1 VICIAEQ
8 LAPRVQHAL
17 APGGKLLYPHQAWLT
32 EQPGHRL
39 LSSPTG
45 SGKTLGALWP
55 IVRDRRSAL
64 LVYPTNALAADQKE
78 SIMALLQSL
87 PGGDAYDVRL
97 VDAESLAARAGRRPK
112 GEALIA
118 ELGYLG
124 GPKLVLTN
132 PDTLYLIAALRYA
145 RPIEQLA
152 QTPTFDDLVID
163 EVHLYAGP
171 ALANLMATVWLL
183 TSIARKQQGAIRVT
197 LLSATL
203 EKEPARLWGSVLDEL
218 TSLAVPPYPSGL
230 EGKSIPTTHE
240 VTFNTLSLSG
250 DNRLEH
256 LADWLTQRKSIYRAR
271 PRRSARHIPGAVILN
286 SVVAARVLEA
296 LLLDRGWQPHE
307 LVPIRGLGARSL
319 RTLGPKALLIVGTS
333 AIEVGIDLDI
343 DELVFEALDRASFIQ
358 RLGRVGRHEKGAAWF
373 LVPESGQWS
382 DRIDAVGKRL
392 PGELVD
398 RSVFLDEFGSLFPM
412 ADHYAFFVTSPSGA
426 VNVWALEASLSEL
439 LKRRPDAQASV
450 HEIFGEYMNRL
461 DPTGARG
468 CGKELDRIRLLGTHA
483 LQGKGY
489 AWLRA
494 LFEGR
499 SLRGGPASVD
509 VFDHQEADK
518 WGKEHARYSADV
530 LTVARRGIN
539 VVPWKDGQ
547 GVSVGGYGAARRAW
561 LELPGK
567 PLSEI
572 AEAGHLCTARE
583 LGAVLRRDDNRPL
596 PEELFSL
603 AAQALFVAD
612 ARRCRQMDWRL
623 NLIPIGQPAQPDF
636 LAAIG
641 WNALLLQE
649 LLTRESN

>member
-1 VICIAEQ
+1 VIRIAEQ
-8 LAPRVQHAL
+8 RAPRIQHAL
-17 APGGKLLYPHQAWLT
+17 APGEKLLYPHQAWLA

-55 IVRDRRSAL
+55 IVRERRSAL
-64 LVYPTNALAADQKE
+64 LVYPTNALAADQME
-78 SIMALLQSL
+78 CITALLQSL

-97 VDAESLAARAGRRPK
+97 VDAERLAARAGRRPK

-118 ELGYLG
+118 ELGHLG

-132 PDTLYLIAALRYA
+132 PDILYLIAALRYA

-152 QTPTFDDLVID
+152 EIPTFDDLVID

-171 ALANLMATVWLL
+171 AFANLLATVWLL
-183 TSIARKQQGAIRVT
+183 TSVARKQQGSIRVT

-203 EKEPARLWGSVLDEL
+203 EEEPARLWGSVLDEL
-218 TSLAVPPYPSGL
+218 AFLAVPPYPSGL

-240 VTFNTLSLSG
+240 VTFNTLSFSG

-256 LADWLTQRKSIYRAR
+256 LADWLTQRKTLYRAR
-271 PRRSARHIPGAVILN
+271 PRRSARHVPAAVILN
-286 SVVAARVLEA
+286 SVVAARVLET
-296 LLLDRGWQPHE
+296 LLLDRSWQPYE

-343 DELVFEALDRASFIQ
+343 DELTFEALDRASFIQ
-358 RLGRVGRHEKGAAWF
+358 RLGRVGRHSTGLAWF
-373 LVPESGQWS
+373 LVPEFGQWS
-382 DRIDAVGKRL
+382 DRIGAVGKRL
-392 PGELVD
+392 PGELIC
-398 RSVFLDEFGSLFPM
+398 RSEFLDVFGLLFPI
-412 ADHYAFFVTSPSGA
+412 ADHYAFFVSSPSGA

-439 LKRRPDAQASV
+439 LKDRPDAQASV
-450 HEIFGEYMNRL
+450 REIFDEYANRL
-461 DPTGARG
+461 DPTGAKG
-468 CGKELDRIRLLGTHA
+468 FPTELDRVRRWGAHA
-483 LQGKGY
+483 LEGKGY

-499 SLRGGPASVD
+499 SLRGGPASVG
-509 VFDHQEADK
+509 VFDHQEAAK

-539 VVPWKDGQ
+539 VVAWKEGQ
-547 GVSVGGYGAARRAW
+547 GVSVGGYGVARKAW

-567 PLSEI
+567 PVREI
-572 AEAGHLCTARE
+572 AETGHMYTARE

-603 AAQALFVAD
+603 AAQAMLVAD
-612 ARRCRQMDWRL
+612 VRRCRHMDWRVGL
-623 NLIPIGQPAQPDF
+623 VPVGQPVEPDF
-636 LAAIG
+636 VAAIG
-641 WNALLLQE
+641 WNALLLKE
-649 LLTRESN
+649 LLKC